1 MRALALLCLLA
12 TTARAETLT
21 VAGATL
27 TRPPE
32 FTETSLPAG
41 VVLTPPERDTH
52 IAIINV
58 PAATDPKQA
67 TAAAWQLYHPGFKRP
82 LKVLTARPAKDGW
95 DAAWHL
101 DYETSPNERADVEA
115 FTARHGTQWTV
126 LLIEGTEPTMEKR
139 YAPIALII
147 DSLRPAGYQRETF
160 AGRTAHPLDA
170 ARIAAIKDFVK
181 TSMQQLGVP
190 GVGLALID
198 HDRVV
203 YEGGL
208 GVRKLG
214 DPTPVDEHTK
224 FIIASNTK
232 GMTTLL
238 LATLVDQGKLRWD
251 EKVTDAYPAFKLGNA
266 DTTGRV
272 LIRHLICACTGL
284 PRQDLEWL
292 FNAGVATPAAR
303 TFTTLAAMQPT
314 SKFGETF
321 QYSNLMA
328 SAAGYVAAHIL
339 HPDEELGAAYDQSMQ
354 DRIFTPLGMTETT
367 FSFENAINANHAT
380 PHADDIDGHPKVARM
395 DLNFTVT
402 SARPAGGA
410 WSTAHDMIKYVRNEL
425 DEGRL
430 PNGKQL
436 VSRANLLIRRAHG
449 VPIGEDEYYGMGLM
463 TDERWGVTVV
473 HHGGSLAGYKSDIIA
488 IPSAG
493 VGAVILANSDTGG
506 MLLEPFRRRLL
517 EILYDGKPQA
527 AAQVA
532 ASAASYQA
540 QLAAERKRLQF
551 PADSKLFV
559 DLTARYENK
568 ALGHIDVFT
577 GRGGALFNFGTWRS
591 RVASRLNDD
600 GTISFITVDP
610 TVDGFEFV
618 VAEKDHKHV
627 LIIRDGQHEYA
638 YSEAPA
644 E

>member
-12 TTARAETLT
+12 TAARAETLT

-27 TRPPE
+27 ARPAE
-32 FTETSLPAG
+32 FAVTTLPSGAI
-41 VVLTPPERDTH
+41 LTPPETDTH
-52 IAIINV
+52 IAIIAV
-58 PAATDPKQA
+58 PAAA
-67 TAAAWQLYHPGFKRP
+67 TPTEAAAKAWQIYHPGFKRP
-82 LKVLTARPAKDGW
+82 LKVITPRPAKDGW
-95 DAAWHL
+95 DASWHV

-115 FTARHGTQWTV
+115 FASRQGAVWTV
-126 LLIEGTEPTMEKR
+126 LLIEGTEPTLEKR
-139 YAPIALII
+139 LAPVSLII
-147 DSLRPAGYQRETF
+147 GSLRPQGYQPETF
-160 AGRTAHPLDA
+160 AGRTAHPLNA
-170 ARIAAIKDFVK
+170 ARIEAIKDFVK
-181 TSMQQLGVP
+181 TSMQELGVP

-198 HDRVV
+198 HDKVV

-238 LATLVDQGKLRWD
+238 LATLVDEGKLRWD
-251 EKVTDAYPAFKLGNA
+251 EKVTDAYPSFKLGNA
-266 DTTGRV
+266 DTTGKV

-292 FNAGVATPAAR
+292 LNAGTATQAKR

-328 SAAGYVAAHIL
+328 SAAGYIAAHIL
-339 HPDEELGAAYDQSMQ
+339 HPDEEFGAAYDQSMQ
-354 DRIFTPLGMTETT
+354 ERIFAPLGMTETT
-367 FSFENAINANHAT
+367 FSFDDALDSNYAT
-380 PHADDIDGHPKVARM
+380 PHGDDINGHPKVARM
-395 DLNFTVT
+395 DLNFTIT

-425 DEGRL
+425 DEGKL

-436 VSRANLLIRRAHG
+436 VSPANLLIRRAHG
-449 VPIGEDEYYGMGLM
+449 VPIGENQYYGMGLE
-463 TDERWGVTVV
+463 TDDRWGVTAV

-493 VGAVILANSDTGG
+493 VGAVILANADDGG
-506 MLLEPFRRRLL
+506 FMLSPFRRRLL
-517 EILYDGKPQA
+517 EILYDGKPEAALQVTA
-527 AAQVA
+527 AAADNQV
-532 ASAASYQA
+532 QI
-540 QLAAERKRLQF
+540 AAERKRLQF
-551 PADSKLFV
+551 PADPKLFA
-559 DLTARYENK
+559 DLAPHYENK
-568 ALGHIDVFT
+568 ALGHIEVLT
-577 GRGGALFNFGTWRS
+577 GRGGVLFNFGTWRS
-591 RVASRLNDD
+591 QAASRRNDD
-600 GTISFITVDP
+600 GTISFITVEP
-610 TVDGFEFV
+610 TVSGFEFV

-627 LIIRDGQHEYA
+627 LITRDGQHEYA
-638 YSEAPA
+638 YTEAPP